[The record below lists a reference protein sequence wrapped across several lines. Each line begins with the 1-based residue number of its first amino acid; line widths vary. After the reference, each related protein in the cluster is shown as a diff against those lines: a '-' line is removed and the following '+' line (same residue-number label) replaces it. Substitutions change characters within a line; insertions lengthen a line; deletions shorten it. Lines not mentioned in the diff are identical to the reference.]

1 MVIRYPDTMLT
12 FATNMAFTVDSVH
25 NIGYCCCCFV
35 LTLHNSYADKLIP
48 RILVELTFAVAV
60 SSVEADVI
68 TETVDRLIRE
78 HLLPKKSNVR

>member
-25 NIGYCCCCFV
+25 NIGYCCCFV
-35 LTLHNSYADKLIP
+35 LTLHHLYADKLIP

-78 HLLPKKSNVR
+78 HLLPDKSNVR